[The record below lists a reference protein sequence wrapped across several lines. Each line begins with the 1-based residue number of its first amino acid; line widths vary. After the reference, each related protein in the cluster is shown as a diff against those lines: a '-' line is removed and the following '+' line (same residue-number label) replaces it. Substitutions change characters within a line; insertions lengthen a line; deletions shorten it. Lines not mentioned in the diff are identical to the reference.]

1 MRQFLFGNLLTG
13 LISLNVVFAQ
23 DADTVVIG
31 RFDPLALRVGFS
43 LNNVLRTIARPNDT
57 FYGFQAD
64 LVLGRYM
71 LVAEYGSGELT
82 RNNLPESVDI
92 VNNPYSYQGQ
102 GSYFRIGPDV
112 NLLIN
117 QAKTSFRADAD
128 GIFFGLRFARGQV
141 TDRMTLQTRDDILD
155 VDGNNNAFWPEQTI
169 TAQNDNLGVIW
180 FEMTAGMK
188 VQLYR
193 NIFLGYNLRFKLAR
207 NFFGNP
213 ALIPYEVPGYGF
225 GQSNEQFRFDYYLF
239 YQIPFRKQERQPR

>member
-1 MRQFLFGNLLTG
+1 MQRFLFGSLLTG
-13 LISLNVVFAQ
+13 LISLNAGFAQ
-23 DADTVVIG
+23 DADTVAIG
-31 RFDPLALRVGFS
+31 RFEPLALRVGVS
-43 LNNVLRTIARPNDT
+43 LNNALRTIARPNDT

-71 LVAEYGSGELT
+71 LVAEYGSGELI
-82 RNNLPESVDI
+82 RSSPPESIDI
-92 VNNPYSYQGQ
+92 VDNPYAYRGQ

-128 GIFFGLRFARGQV
+128 VIFFGLRFARGQV

-155 VDGNNNAFWPEQTI
+155 MNGNNNAFWPEQTI
-169 TAQNDNLGVIW
+169 TAENDNLGVIW

-193 NIFLGYNLRFKLAR
+193 NIFLGYNLRFKFAR

-225 GQSNEQFRFDYYLF
+225 GQNNEQFRFDYYLF
-239 YQIPFRKQERQPR
+239 YQIPFRKQKRQP